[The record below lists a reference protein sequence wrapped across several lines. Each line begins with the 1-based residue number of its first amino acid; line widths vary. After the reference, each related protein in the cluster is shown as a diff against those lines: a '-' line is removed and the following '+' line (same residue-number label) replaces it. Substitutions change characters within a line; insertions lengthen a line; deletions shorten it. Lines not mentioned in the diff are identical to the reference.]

1 VDEEGHVEVP
11 EDVADLAF
19 EHHLGTLIR
28 EYRYSGNLR
37 MSAREVNTALNPWV
51 AALGPVVVL
60 LAAFTHDW
68 VSFACLGLGLPLTI
82 IFGRQVWAHLR
93 RRRLR
98 RLYQYT
104 GGLVIV
110 MGDLRPEVV
119 AWHEVDDYDHT
130 VDHIDGHLA
139 RLIGTPEERTY
150 HSHYILT
157 TARVPL
163 EIHSEFH
170 DTGPLAEAIEEA
182 VLPGIIRSY
191 RARFAAG
198 EDLEFGDVH
207 LGPAGIGTAHAG
219 VVPWSEVDRVDTDHG
234 LAVYRTGVDSPVI
247 DVDPDDLDHLPAIE
261 AILTDVSRADIS
273 RADDATLQ
281 EDASR

>member
-1 VDEEGHVEVP
+1 MDDEGHIEVP
-11 EDVADLAF
+11 EDVADVAH

-37 MSAREVNTALNPWV
+37 MSARDVNTALNPWV
-51 AALGPVVVL
+51 AALGPVVLV
-60 LAAFTHDW
+60 LAALTPGW
-68 VSFACLGLGLPLTI
+68 VSWAGLVVGLPLTI
-82 IFGRQVWAHLR
+82 IFARQVWEHRR

-98 RLYQYT
+98 RLYQYS

-110 MGDLRPEVV
+110 MGDLHPEVV

-130 VDHIDGHLA
+130 VEHIDSHEA
-139 RLIGTPEERTY
+139 RLIGTPDERTY

-163 EIHSEFH
+163 EIDSEFH
-170 DTGPLAEAIEEA
+170 DTGPLAEAIEAA

-198 EDLEFGDVH
+198 EELEFGDVRI
-207 LGPAGIGTAHAG
+207 GTAGIGTARTG
-219 VVPWSEVDRVDTDHG
+219 TVPWGDVDRIDTDNG
-234 LAVYRTGVDSPVI
+234 LAVYRLNLPDPVI
-247 DVDPDDLDHLPAIE
+247 DLDGDHFDHLSVLE
-261 AILTDVSRADIS
+261 AILADVAHQSGPA
-273 RADDATLQ
+273 
-281 EDASR
+281 ASR